1 LKPAKLVLL
10 ADTLVMLHRQM
21 LRIRRCEERLVKSFH
36 EGLIHGQYFSSM
48 GQEAVAV
55 GVCHHLR
62 SDDVVFSTH
71 RGQGHALAKGMD
83 LEPLLAELYG
93 RAAGCSGGRAGPSFL
108 CDPAKGLLG
117 TSGIVGASIPQA
129 AGAAYALRMM
139 GSDRVAVAF
148 FGDGAASCGAFHE
161 GLNLA
166 AKWKLP
172 VLFVCENNQFAGR
185 MRTSDIAA
193 DTHCAHRA
201 KYYDIPGIEVD
212 GNDVAQVY
220 AAAFEAVRRA
230 REDKG
235 PTLLECVT
243 MRVRPHAESDAPG
256 GPPTA
261 EELEKWTARDPVKR
275 LADRLLTSEFITNAE
290 LTAIEAE
297 VRGEVETAHNNAMRA
312 AWPLPV
318 PLRDADDET

>member
-10 ADTLVMLHRQM
+10 ADTLVVLHRQM

-36 EGLIHGQYFSSM
+36 EGLIHGQYFSSL

-62 SDDVVFSTH
+62 ADDVVFSTH

-83 LEPLLAELYG
+83 LGPLIAELYG
-93 RAAGCSGGRAGPSFL
+93 RAKGCSGGRAGPFFL

-117 TSGIVGASIPQA
+117 TSGIVGASILQA
-129 AGAAYALRMM
+129 TGAAYAMRMM

-148 FGDGAASCGAFHE
+148 FGDGAACCGAFHE

-166 AKWKLP
+166 SMWQLP
-172 VLFVCENNQFAGR
+172 VLFICENNQFAGR
-185 MRTSDIAA
+185 MRTSEISA
-193 DTHCAHRA
+193 DVHFAHRA
-201 KYYDIPGIEVD
+201 KHYDMPGVEVD

-230 REDKG
+230 RDGRG

-243 MRVRPHAESDAPG
+243 MRLRPHAEGDAG
-256 GPPTA
+256 GGSPTQ
-261 EELEKWTARDPVKR
+261 EELDKWIAKDPVKR
-275 LADRLLTSEFITNAE
+275 LADRLLSSEFTTSAE
-290 LTAIEAE
+290 LATIDLE
-297 VRGEVETAHNNAMRA
+297 VRQEIEKAHISAMRS
-312 AWPLPV
+312 AWPEPV
-318 PLRDADDET
+318 RVRVADDET